1 MLCPEFSSICFQIVT
16 VEIKEKADIWSHLIL
31 QVSGIWAY
39 GLDLKPHI
47 GAIQKQD

>member
-31 QVSGIWAY
+31 QVSGI
-39 GLDLKPHI
+39 
-47 GAIQKQD
+47 